1 MKDLDDKALVRKCIE
16 GSAAAWD
23 TFVERY
29 ARYVHSVVF
38 KTLRAGR
45 WPAKQEDAEDI
56 LGQVFLSFLENDYQL
71 LRNFEWRCSLK
82 TWIWIVA
89 RKMVIRY
96 FRRKQHKTVSMTEM
110 TDPDGEGGEA
120 LLPADEGPDPAEVAE
135 MSERVELLK
144 GVLADLPE
152 RERLALVYY
161 FYDGASY
168 AEIAELLNIKP
179 HYVGTIIFRA
189 KKLLEGRM
197 AGRIGEGLET

>member
-1 MKDLDDKALVRKCIE
+1 MKDLDDRALVRKCTE

-23 TFVERY
+23 AFVDRY

-56 LGQVFLSFLENDYQL
+56 LSQVFVSFLENDYQL

-96 FRRKQHKTVSMTEM
+96 FRRK
-110 TDPDGEGGEA
+110 
-120 LLPADEGPDPAEVAE
+120 
-135 MSERVELLK
+135 
-144 GVLADLPE
+144 
-152 RERLALVYY
+152 
-161 FYDGASY
+161 
-168 AEIAELLNIKP
+168 
-179 HYVGTIIFRA
+179 
-189 KKLLEGRM
+189 
-197 AGRIGEGLET
+197 